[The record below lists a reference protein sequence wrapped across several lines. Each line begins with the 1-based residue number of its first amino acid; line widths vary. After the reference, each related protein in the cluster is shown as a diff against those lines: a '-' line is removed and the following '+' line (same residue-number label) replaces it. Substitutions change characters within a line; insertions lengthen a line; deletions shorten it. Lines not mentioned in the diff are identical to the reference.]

1 METVTKSTKVADR
14 KAKLG
19 KEHKTARFDAKL
31 TIEQKELFLQAATLK
46 GFRSLTDFVVSTVQ
60 EKAQIIIK
68 EHSTILASQRDKD
81 IFFNAILNPREP
93 SAKLV
98 EAANKYKALINKQ

>member
-1 METVTKSTKVADR
+1 METLTKSTKVAR
-14 KAKLG
+14 QKAKSG
-19 KEHKTARFDAKL
+19 KENKTARFDAKL
-31 TIEQKELFLQAATLK
+31 TMEQKELFLQAATLK

-93 SAKLV
+93 SAKLL
-98 EAANKYKALINKQ
+98 EAAKKYKALIDK

>member
-1 METVTKSTKVADR
+1 METLTKSTKVAR
-14 KAKLG
+14 QTAKLV

-31 TIEQKELFLQAATLK
+31 TMEQKELFLQAATLK

-60 EKAQIIIK
+60 EKAQTIIK

-81 IFFNAILNPREP
+81 IFFNAILNPRKP
-93 SAKLV
+93 SAKLL
-98 EAANKYKALINKQ
+98 EAANEYKALINK